1 MKKVISLIL
10 IAVLLMGLCACGAS
24 QEGSSAAEGT
34 GVSNTGNTFRV
45 GFARVDATPK
55 EPVPMSGY
63 GNSMQRFSTG
73 MYSYLYLNILALDD
87 GDETL
92 LLLSLD
98 YGWFQPVLASP
109 IVDGIVKKYGI
120 PEENILMQGTHTHAA
135 MDAALTEVTA
145 VADTNSRTVE
155 RTLKAVGEALED
167 LKPAEIYVG
176 TVETENM
183 NFVRRYIM
191 DDGSLIGD
199 NFPGTGTQIVAH
211 ETEADNDLQLMK
223 FVREGGK
230 DILVMNFQAHPQLET
245 RSTNISGQTPYF
257 MRDSVE
263 KRLGILT
270 TYWQGAA
277 GNINSQSRIESEMR
291 TTDRVEYG
299 ELMADYVEE
308 AYNSLEKV
316 NSGDIEVTHELVE
329 LDINHSQDHL
339 ISVATQVVN
348 QWQKTNST
356 AEGMKL
362 AEGTEIRSVYHAN
375 AIITKAGAENSRKLE
390 IAAFSFGD
398 VGGVVVPYEMFDTSG
413 MQIKAGS
420 PFKKTFIFGYAFPGN
435 GSYIPDEKAF
445 DNEGYE
451 TNQCRFV
458 RGSAEKLV
466 AAYLDMLNAM
476 K

>member
-1 MKKVISLIL
+1 MKKVTAFLLAILMLI
-10 IAVLLMGLCACGAS
+10 GLCACGAPAEETAAAGGEAS
-24 QEGSSAAEGT
+24 GGS
-34 GVSNTGNTFRV
+34 TFRV
-45 GFARVDATPK
+45 GFARVDATPY

-63 GNSMQRFSTG
+63 GNSMDRISTG
-73 MYSYLYLNILALDD
+73 MYSFLYLNILALND
-87 GDETL
+87 GTETL
-92 LLLSLD
+92 LLMSID
-98 YGWFQPVLASP
+98 YGWFQNVLSSP

-120 PEENILMQGTHTHAA
+120 PKENILMQGTHTHAA
-135 MDAALTEVTA
+135 MDATLTEVTA
-145 VADTNSRTVE
+145 VANTNARTVDE
-155 RTLKAVGEALED
+155 TIKAVGEALED
-167 LKPAEIYVG
+167 MKPAEIYVG

-183 NFVRRYIM
+183 NFVRRYFM

-199 NFPGTGTQIVAH
+199 NFPGTGTEIVAH
-211 ETEADNDLQLMK
+211 ETQADNDLQLMK

-257 MRDSVE
+257 MRDAVE

-299 ELMADYVEE
+299 EIMADYVEA
-308 AYNSLEKV
+308 AYNTLEKV
-316 NSGDIEVTHELVE
+316 EAGPIKVMHTTVACDVNHTQDYLV
-329 LDINHSQDHL
+329 
-339 ISVATQVVN
+339 AAAKPVVDE
-348 QWQKTNST
+348 WQRTGST
-356 AEGMKL
+356 ASGMKL

-375 AIITKAGAENSRKLE
+375 AIISKASMEDTRNMQ

-398 VGGVVVPYEMFDTSG
+398 IGGVVVPYEMFDTSG
-413 MQIKAGS
+413 MQIKDGS
-420 PFKKTFIFGYAFPGN
+420 PFAKTFIFGYASPGG

-458 RGSAEKLV
+458 RGTAEKLV
-466 AAYLDMLNAM
+466 AAYLDMLSAM